1 MRGPLCIFPLLDLR
15 QLPRRCSVKFMHL
28 LFPIKKNNFMFLK
41 YVFSFFFCFFVVA
54 FQQPLSALTHIRWK
68 KEFSQTGNGAL
79 RLEKGLQSSWLQI
92 LRPHCLLCDPW
103 SRLLNLSREFH
114 ISGLRCL
121 FVFFSFAFLELGFV
135 THQWHLTVGV
145 ILV

>member
-1 MRGPLCIFPLLDLR
+1 M
-15 QLPRRCSVKFMHL
+15 CSH
-28 LFPIKKNNFMFLK
+28 
-41 YVFSFFFCFFVVA
+41 FFFCFFVVA

-114 ISGLRCL
+114 ISGSAMPVC
-121 FVFFSFAFLELGFV
+121 FFFSLRISGARLCDASV
-135 THQWHLTVGV
+135 ASHSWCHSCVD
-145 ILV
+145 LVLFISVLLSCLNEFKRALW